1 VCADERLCLVCRVSC
16 VVCRVCADERR
27 QVSCAD
33 ERLCLVCRVSYV
45 VCRVSCVWRR
55 ETLFVMS
62 CVVRRMSCVCRRET
76 TGILCRRETLF
87 GMSCVCRRE
96 TTGISLSRLCSPL
109 CLPLVRVQA
118 PLQRRRKALVLARLA
133 LVLARLPRQSLLSL
147 ISCVW
152 RRETTGMACRRS
164 LGSLTSKV
172 SFSKEPYRRDYI
184 LQKRRMI

>member
-1 VCADERLCLVCRVSC
+1 
-16 VVCRVCADERR
+16 
-27 QVSCAD
+27 
-33 ERLCLVCRVSYV
+33 VSYV
-45 VCRVSCVWRR
+45 VCRMSCVWRR
-55 ETLFVMS
+55 ETLFG
-62 CVVRRMSCVCRRET
+62 MSCVCRRET
-76 TGILCRRETLF
+76 LF
-87 GMSCVCRRE
+87 GMSCVVRRVSYVMCVETRDFVWCVVRRVSCVCRRE